1 MENTLDTQNK
11 QQMLAYELIANTN
24 SSFFLTGRAGTGKT
38 TFLRKV
44 QKMVDKQF
52 ITLAPTGVAA
62 ILAGGDTIHSFF
74 GLPMDVCVPG
84 TMGKMSEARIHTLL
98 HTDTIIIDEV
108 SMVRCDII
116 DAIDYTMRKTLRS
129 TLPFGGKQIIFVGD
143 MFQLPPVV
151 KQGAEHDLIHDLYQ
165 TNDFF
170 FYKADV
176 IKRMRMVKIEFQK
189 VYRQEDGNFLH
200 ILENVRLNKTTPE
213 NLMHLN
219 ERVCQPTKEDGMVI
233 TLASLNKTA
242 DDLNQKR
249 LSEIDAEEYVYEGTV
264 TGKFEEKR
272 FPVDMNLKLKVG
284 AQVMFTRND
293 PQKRWVNGTIGTVTK
308 LEKDEI
314 EVTTDG
320 GDNYVVPCC
329 SWESYSYEYDREA
342 KKMKKELM
350 GTFTQYPLRLAW
362 AITVH
367 KSQGMTFDKMYLD
380 LSRGMFAAGQLYV
393 ALSRVR
399 SLGGLFLSRPI
410 IPQYAHTS
418 REVLSYANG
427 YNDEQVINNEI
438 ESGKAVCQLLN
449 HHDYDEAAKQYLM
462 LVQKKAS
469 AGDIKE
475 AMQQAKRFLDTV
487 ICDEELYGCVEE
499 IPEDLKESDHWAPK
513 FLVALLSLYA
523 GEYEQALEF
532 VDNVL
537 AQHQCQEALYVKS
550 RCLAKLE
557 RYQEADAVNVL
568 MGDVFD
574 MSTPDTK
581 VLYMIAML
589 NELHIGDPGLN
600 LMQQMIAVKPQYQKG
615 ILSLRYLMKRKGL
628 VLTETSDEPHELVSD
643 FNSDM
648 SDEDFAKKLSTAYEK
663 APKAVSYLRRVI
675 KKQEFAESDGEEGRD
690 Y

>member
-1 MENTLDTQNK
+1 M
-11 QQMLAYELIANTN
+11 
-24 SSFFLTGRAGTGKT
+24 
-38 TFLRKV
+38 
-44 QKMVDKQF
+44 
-52 ITLAPTGVAA
+52 
-62 ILAGGDTIHSFF
+62 
-74 GLPMDVCVPG
+74 
-84 TMGKMSEARIHTLL
+84 
-98 HTDTIIIDEV
+98 
-108 SMVRCDII
+108 
-116 DAIDYTMRKTLRS
+116 
-129 TLPFGGKQIIFVGD
+129 
-143 MFQLPPVV
+143 
-151 KQGAEHDLIHDLYQ
+151 
-165 TNDFF
+165 
-170 FYKADV
+170 
-176 IKRMRMVKIEFQK
+176 
-189 VYRQEDGNFLH
+189 
-200 ILENVRLNKTTPE
+200 
-213 NLMHLN
+213 
-219 ERVCQPTKEDGMVI
+219 
-233 TLASLNKTA
+233 
-242 DDLNQKR
+242 
-249 LSEIDAEEYVYEGTV
+249 
-264 TGKFEEKR
+264 
-272 FPVDMNLKLKVG
+272 
-284 AQVMFTRND
+284 
-293 PQKRWVNGTIGTVTK
+293 
-308 LEKDEI
+308 
-314 EVTTDG
+314 
-320 GDNYVVPCC
+320 
-329 SWESYSYEYDREA
+329 
-342 KKMKKELM
+342 
-350 GTFTQYPLRLAW
+350 
-362 AITVH
+362 
-367 KSQGMTFDKMYLD
+367 
-380 LSRGMFAAGQLYV
+380 SRGMFAAGQLYV

-427 YNDEQVINNEI
+427 YNDEKLINNEI

-462 LVQKKAS
+462 LVQKKAT

-600 LMQQMIAVKPQYQKG
+600 LMQQLIAVKPQYQKG

-648 SDEDFAKKLSTAYEK
+648 SDEDFAEKLSKASEK

-675 KKQEFAESDGEEGRD
+675 KKQEFDESNNEE
-690 Y
+690 